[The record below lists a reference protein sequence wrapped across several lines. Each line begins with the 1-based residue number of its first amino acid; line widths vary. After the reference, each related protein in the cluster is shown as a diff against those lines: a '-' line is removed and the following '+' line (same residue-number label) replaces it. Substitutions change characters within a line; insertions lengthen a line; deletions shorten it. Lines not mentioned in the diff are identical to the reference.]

1 MDVLHEQ
8 EKSANSNCGGNDS
21 TATLKCK
28 IEKQEDDVTLPMEP
42 TKSSI
47 KRWTTEEDLTE
58 GLALQRKTQ
67 SLADFTRGDF
77 HLYTLKRIIKYVSE
91 VSQNFTVCIYIHSYA
106 TFCI

>member
-1 MDVLHEQ
+1 LDVLHEQ

-21 TATLKCK
+21 AATLKCK

-77 HLYTLKRIIKYVSE
+77 HLYMVK
-91 VSQNFTVCIYIHSYA
+91 
-106 TFCI
+106 